1 MLTIILNEKKNM
13 KKYQSKVDIVDI
25 LLYFT
30 IEAIL
35 PIFQKEEEK
44 LKSNLS

>member
-1 MLTIILNEKKNM
+1 M
-13 KKYQSKVDIVDI
+13 KKDQSKVDIVDI

-44 LKSNLS
+44 LKSNLSKINQ